1 MIPAIAFLAA
11 AETDLLSP
19 LSGNPSLC
27 FSLYVCV
34 CVSLLS
40 FTDVS
45 IDVAFTPKVTFLLQ
59 EIAYF
64 SLVNVDCEFVLVVP
78 VFSVPK
84 HGKEKRTLSLSL
96 SLCLCNRQKAIKE
109 EAFDAP

>member
-1 MIPAIAFLAA
+1 M
-11 AETDLLSP
+11 
-19 LSGNPSLC
+19 
-27 FSLYVCV
+27 

-96 SLCLCNRQKAIKE
+96 SLSL
-109 EAFDAP
+109 